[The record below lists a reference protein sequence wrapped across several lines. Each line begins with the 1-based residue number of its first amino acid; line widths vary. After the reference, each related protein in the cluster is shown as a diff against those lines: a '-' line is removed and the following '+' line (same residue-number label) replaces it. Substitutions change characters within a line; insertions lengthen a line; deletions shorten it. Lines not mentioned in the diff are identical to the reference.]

1 MQKKRLFISVAAVLL
16 ALILV
21 SVSIFAIKAYYKP
34 TPGIFLELPDK
45 AILYYT
51 NEAGE
56 KLEKEPSQDEILLL
70 HTQFQELITHFIGC
84 NPSGDSMRPFN
95 KNSFDKEAYD
105 ERKYN
110 GTIEYYYN
118 KRVEYKKVF
127 NEFDKEAE
135 EWGKWINYS
144 YSFYGVCDMV
154 IIELKG
160 KFHFNYTS
168 QSGYGIRFSGACG
181 KEYFKTSG
189 TPVFTAN
196 EYLAF
201 EELFRSM
208 C

>member
-1 MQKKRLFISVAAVLL
+1 MLKKRFLIAVTTALL
-16 ALILV
+16 ALVLILV
-21 SVSIFAIKAYYKP
+21 AVFAIKAYY
-34 TPGIFLELPDK
+34 TPIPGVFLELPDR

-56 KLEKEPSQDEILLL
+56 KLEKELSKNEILLL
-70 HTQFQELITHFIGC
+70 HTEFQELITHFVGC
-84 NPSGDSMRPFN
+84 NPPVATFKQVDYS
-95 KNSFDKEAYD
+95 KFDKAAYE

-127 NEFDKEAE
+127 DEFNKEAE

-160 KFHFNYTS
+160 EVPFNHTAH
-168 QSGYGIRFSGACG
+168 SGYGIKFSGVAI
-181 KEYFKTSG
+181 
-189 TPVFTAN
+189 
-196 EYLAF
+196 
-201 EELFRSM
+201 
-208 C
+208 